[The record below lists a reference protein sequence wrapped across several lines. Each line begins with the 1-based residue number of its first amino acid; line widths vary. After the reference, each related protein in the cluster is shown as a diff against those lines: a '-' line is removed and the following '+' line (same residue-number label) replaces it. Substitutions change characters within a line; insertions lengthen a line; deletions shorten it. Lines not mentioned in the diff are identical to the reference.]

1 MKVLFVYKP
10 YYEHDFDSETQQEK
24 LRGSFHAA
32 FGENNPD
39 YQIDVLHFGLA
50 PGLIQTAKEM
60 NQEILKKDFDICIV
74 SEELTF
80 AVEMDVIKK
89 LGKKLFLCCWDTFI
103 ATSTDLYTNF
113 RIMMKKPRIWGEH
126 VWPIPISEAS
136 QYCNVLVA
144 DYGYG
149 EMFPNVYAV
158 CTPIDTRIYNTE
170 NIKERDIDVGF
181 NGMFYIQERAKYY
194 EIFQKA
200 NIPVT
205 YTGSTNK
212 RIWPAQVLPPGD
224 FASIFKRTKI
234 SLSYTESIF
243 GPNNRQRK
251 GRIYEVAATGSFLLT
266 THPEVMKY
274 RSNTWFNI
282 GEHFDY
288 MDESNCVDKV
298 RYYLANPEKRESMAN
313 AMHQHFVETCGPKI
327 WWDNLFRWAK
337 DK

>member
-50 PGLIQTAKEM
+50 PGLIQSAKEM
-60 NQEILKKDFDICIV
+60 NEEILKKDFDICIV

-80 AVEMDVIKK
+80 AVELDVIKK

-126 VWPIPISEAS
+126 VWPIPLSEAS

-149 EMFPNVYAV
+149 EMFSNIYAV
-158 CTPIDTRIYNTE
+158 SCPIDTRIYNTE
-170 NIKERDIDVGF
+170 GVAERDIDVGF
-181 NGMFYIQERAKYY
+181 NGMFYIQERTKYY

-212 RIWPAQVLPPGD
+212 RIWPAQVLPAGD
-224 FASIFKRTKI
+224 YANIYKRTKI

-251 GRIYEVAATGSFLLT
+251 GRIFEVASTGSFLLT

-274 RSNTWFNI
+274 RSKSWFTI
-282 GEHFDY
+282 GEHFDS
-288 MDESNCVDKV
+288 MDEYDCVDKV
-298 RYYLANPEKRESMAN
+298 RYYLANPEKRETMAKAMNEHYLNTN
-313 AMHQHFVETCGPKI
+313 APKI
-327 WWDNLFRWAK
+327 WWENIFRWAK